1 LLINPSQ
8 TPLLLQELASLPDL
22 ERLSL
27 GGCKIRGSS
36 LNNFPSLQN
45 LSWLN
50 LTDNAIAD
58 NLGSL
63 TVLTNLK
70 DLDLSGNR
78 ITDLSQLEPLTSLQQ
93 LSSIDVSGCPAEK
106 KEPVSIR
113 KSIFEM
119 LAVLPAL
126 KYVNGEDLLG
136 NGTLDNVNLNLNKVI
151 VVSAVLLFFL
161 FSHFIF
167 FCSFFGIMKRNPL
180 MMMMVVLKKRKTT
193 RYVIMYILAHSRFE
207 SANTTSNLIY
217 SNLF

>member
-1 LLINPSQ
+1 LLTY
-8 TPLLLQELASLPDL
+8 TPPPPLYFQELASLPDL

-36 LNNFPSLQN
+36 LINFPSLQN

-50 LTDNAIAD
+50 LTDNSIAD

-78 ITDLSQLEPLTSLQQ
+78 ITDLSHLEPLSALHQ
-93 LSSIDVSGCPAEK
+93 LSSVDISGCPAENK
-106 KEPVSIR
+106 DSVSIR

-136 NGTLDNVNLNLNKVI
+136 NGKLNTIRSRVKKSI
-151 VVSAVLLFFL
+151 L
-161 FSHFIF
+161 FSTVLI
-167 FCSFFGIMKRNPL
+167 FCSPKIFSHLFVSLFLMLQRSPL
-180 MMMMVVLKKRKTT
+180 MTMMVPLKKRKMM
-193 RYVIMYILAHSRFE
+193 RYDMLQVFD
-207 SANTTSNLIY
+207 
-217 SNLF
+217 